1 MTASV
6 KVVLYTDDRN
16 DRASVECVLRILFGA
31 KAPHHRAAYNRAK
44 KPHVACETN
53 YEGFFLPMEESDS
66 ICDEIT
72 IAVTDSYPNISKSF
86 FVIFPKR

>member
-6 KVVLYTDDRN
+6 KVILYTDDRN
-16 DRASVECVLRILFGA
+16 DRASVECVLRIIFGA
-31 KAPHHRAAYNRAK
+31 KAPHHRAAYNWAK
-44 KPHVACETN
+44 KPHVACEAN

-72 IAVTDSYPNISKSF
+72 IAVTDSYPNISN
-86 FVIFPKR
+86 

>member
-1 MTASV
+1 M
-6 KVVLYTDDRN
+6 
-16 DRASVECVLRILFGA
+16 LRILFGA

-44 KPHVACETN
+44 KPHVACEAN